1 MYALHP
7 IATEERTLR
16 HVRNVPIL
24 LQESKIERRR
34 KSRESRCLDVSTAAM
49 LARPDTKVRRRF
61 CVKRCGPSRRR
72 VRTASAVLKTFVHQP
87 EKTFST
93 VSANRRQSTAA
104 DEVISEK
111 GPEAMADGPSR
122 ARQVSNLAISNS
134 IIERPINGRPC
145 FGSALHR

>member
-1 MYALHP
+1 LRDEQDRREVIYAKNLP
-7 IATEERTLR
+7 
-16 HVRNVPIL
+16 RNSPGKL
-24 LQESKIERRR
+24 LKGN
-34 KSRESRCLDVSTAAM
+34 
-49 LARPDTKVRRRF
+49 
-61 CVKRCGPSRRR
+61 CGR
-72 VRTASAVLKTFVHQP
+72 
-87 EKTFST
+87 
-93 VSANRRQSTAA
+93 STAA

>member
-1 MYALHP
+1 MLFNRLSSLRDDSGRGDLC
-7 IATEERTLR
+7 EEPAAQLAG
-16 HVRNVPIL
+16 NL
-24 LQESKIERRR
+24 LKGH
-34 KSRESRCLDVSTAAM
+34 
-49 LARPDTKVRRRF
+49 
-61 CVKRCGPSRRR
+61 CGR
-72 VRTASAVLKTFVHQP
+72 
-87 EKTFST
+87 
-93 VSANRRQSTAA
+93 STAA